1 MKRKTKIKVTLLILL
16 LIFNIF
22 GIYQSFVECFIDY
35 DIEQQTVR
43 IVDKLYMHSKTSK
56 TCYMY
61 GEDTD
66 GNRYKIPGDTADVSD
81 VISIYINPNSANAQG
96 SDPQWCTNPKQVRI
110 NSIIGIILFG
120 ILTSVNIILLLRL
133 RRTT

>member
-1 MKRKTKIKVTLLILL
+1 
-16 LIFNIF
+16 
-22 GIYQSFVECFIDY
+22 
-35 DIEQQTVR
+35 
-43 IVDKLYMHSKTSK
+43 
-56 TCYMY
+56 MY

-81 VISIYINPNSANAQG
+81 VINIYINPNSANAQG

-110 NSIIGIILFG
+110 NSIIGIIFFG
-120 ILTSVNIILLLRL
+120 ILTSINIIILLRL

>member
-1 MKRKTKIKVTLLILL
+1 MKIKTKIKVTLLILL

-61 GEDTD
+61 GEDEA
-66 GNRYKIPGDTADVSD
+66 GNRYKIPGDTADISD
-81 VISIYINPNSANAQG
+81 VITVYRNPNSANAQG
-96 SDPQWCTNPKQVRI
+96 SDPQWCTNPRQVRI
-110 NSIIGIILFG
+110 NSIIGIIFFG
-120 ILTSVNIILLLRL
+120 ILTFVNIILLLRL
-133 RRTT
+133 RRTS